1 MKMTITIADTRRR
14 TRRRTG
20 PALRTRRAGAAADL
34 FVLRLDFADISAI
47 APPLPNY
54 RAGFYH
60 AHATPIT
67 TDVSFIRTL

>member
-1 MKMTITIADTRRR
+1 MQMTITIASTRRR

-20 PALRTRRAGAAADL
+20 PALRTRRTDADADL
-34 FVLRLDFADISAI
+34 FVLRLDFAGISAI
-47 APPLPNY
+47 APPTPDY

-67 TDVSFIRTL
+67 IDVSFIRTL